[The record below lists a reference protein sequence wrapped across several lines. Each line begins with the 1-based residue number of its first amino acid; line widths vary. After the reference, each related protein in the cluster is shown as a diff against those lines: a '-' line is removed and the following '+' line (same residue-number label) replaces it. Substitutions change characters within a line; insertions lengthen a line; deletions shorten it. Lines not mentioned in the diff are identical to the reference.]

1 MKNHA
6 LVTGASRGIGLA
18 IASILLD
25 NRFKVT
31 GTSRSGMFPKP
42 LSDHKSFSG
51 LVADLGKDD
60 GYNSLT
66 DIFSGDDAVNVLIN
80 NAGIFQEADLSSDD
94 DNWMD
99 VWDQTMQVNLKAPAT
114 LSKKAITAWLKSGSE
129 GIVINIASR
138 AAYRGDTQEYA
149 AYAASKG
156 ALVAF
161 TKSISREMGKK
172 GITAF
177 SVAPGFVET
186 DMAKESIDVYGAE
199 YLKKDLSFDDLTQP
213 ANVADLVYFL
223 ASGKA
228 RHMTGTTFHINGG
241 SYLV

>member
-18 IASILLD
+18 ISTTLL
-25 NRFKVT
+25 NSGFKVT

-42 LSDHKSFSG
+42 LSGHKNFSG
-51 LVADLGKDD
+51 LAVDLSKID
-60 GYNSLT
+60 GYQSL
-66 DIFSGDDAVNVLIN
+66 DELFEGDNAVHVLIN
-80 NAGIFQEADLSSDD
+80 NAGIFKEADLSDD
-94 DNWMD
+94 DENWLD
-99 VWDQTMQVNLKAPAT
+99 VWDKTLQVNLKAPAT
-114 LSKKAITAWLKSGSE
+114 LCKKAIAAWLISRNE
-129 GIVINIASR
+129 GIIINIASR

-156 ALVAF
+156 GLVAF

-186 DMAKESIDVYGAE
+186 DMAKESIDIYGAE
-199 YLKKDLSFDDLTQP
+199 YLKKDLSFDELTQP
-213 ANVADLVYFL
+213 ADVGELVHFL

>member
-18 IASILLD
+18 ISTVLL
-25 NRFKVT
+25 NNGFKVT
-31 GTSRSGMFPKP
+31 GTSRSGMFPKS
-42 LSDHKSFSG
+42 LSDHKSFNG
-51 LVADLGKDD
+51 LAIDLLRTESYQSLGILLD
-60 GYNSLT
+60 GDN
-66 DIFSGDDAVNVLIN
+66 AVQVLIN
-80 NAGIFQEADLSSDD
+80 NAGIFKESDLSDD
-94 DNWMD
+94 DKRWVD
-99 VWDQTMQVNLKAPAT
+99 VWDQTLQVNLKAPAT
-114 LSKKAITAWLKSGSE
+114 LSKMAIAAWLKSESE
-129 GIVINIASR
+129 GIIINIASR

-156 ALVAF
+156 GLVAF

-177 SVAPGFVET
+177 SVAPGFIET

-199 YLKKDLSFDDLTQP
+199 YLKKDLSFDELTQP
-213 ANVADLVYFL
+213 NDVGELVHFL

>member
-18 IASILLD
+18 ISTSLL
-25 NRFKVT
+25 NNGFKVT

-42 LSDHKSFSG
+42 LSGHNDFTG
-51 LVADLGKDD
+51 LVADLGKIE
-60 GYNSLT
+60 GYQSVTELFEGEN
-66 DIFSGDDAVNVLIN
+66 AVQVLIN
-80 NAGIFQEADLSSDD
+80 NAGIFKEADLRADD
-94 DNWMD
+94 ESWEN
-99 VWDQTMQVNLKAPAT
+99 VWDQTLQVNLKAPAT
-114 LSKKAITAWLKSGSE
+114 LSKKAIAAWLKSGTE

-156 ALVAF
+156 GLVAF

-186 DMAKESIDVYGAE
+186 DMAQESIDIYGAE

-213 ANVADLVYFL
+213 TDVGELVHFL